1 MRDLWYEIIALERTL
16 VFMSNSS
23 QKKKKPQQQTSG
35 SKAAYEAQKQQK
47 AAAKS
52 QTKSQSQPQHK
63 KRGIWLTIALAWA
76 LFDSVLSLIL
86 LLSYRKQTVEPDA
99 PWLLAGAILVTGVG
113 VGSVIAMW
121 FWKRWGLYLYVATVL
136 ASVGLGLMVFP
147 SLFTAFHALIPL
159 LILAAALSVD
169 QKLALFE

>member
-1 MRDLWYEIIALERTL
+1 
-16 VFMSNSS
+16 MSNSS
-23 QKKKKPQQQTSG
+23 QKKKKSQQQTSG

-52 QTKSQSQPQHK
+52 QAKPQTQHK
-63 KRGIWLTIALAWA
+63 KRGTWLTIALAWA

-86 LLSYRKQTVEPDA
+86 LLSYRKQTIEPDA

-136 ASVGLGLMVFP
+136 ASVGLGLIVFP

>member
-1 MRDLWYEIIALERTL
+1 
-16 VFMSNSS
+16 MSKSS
-23 QKKKKPQQQTSG
+23 QKKKSQQQTSG
-35 SKAAYEAQKQQK
+35 SKAAYEAQKQQQ

-52 QTKSQSQPQHK
+52 QPKSKPQPK
-63 KRGIWLTIALAWA
+63 KRGAWLTIALAFA

-99 PWLLAGAILVTGVG
+99 PWLLAGAILVAGVG
-113 VGSVIAMW
+113 IGSVIAMW
-121 FWKRWGLYLYVATVL
+121 FWERWGLYLYVATVL

-159 LILAAALSVD
+159 LILAGALSID
-169 QKLALFE
+169 KKLPLFE